1 MPIWQRK
8 PWLRAVGR
16 EGWRGL
22 LIAEAALFALGG
34 AISLLSLLFWSQERA
49 SSAFRTTLVTMG
61 LLAVVRGFAIWSSRG
76 DTGAPSSDT

>member
-8 PWLRAVGR
+8 PWLKTVGR
-16 EGWRGL
+16 EGWSGL
-22 LIAEAALFALGG
+22 LIAEAALFTLGG
-34 AISLLSLLFWSQERA
+34 ILSLLSLLFWSQERA

-76 DTGAPSSDT
+76 DNRASPSDK